1 MSFYFILKS
10 YSDRVTFKNMQ
21 KNYEHTTT
29 NFYFNLIML
38 LLRVYFYLNAI
49 IVQNCIHIFAN
60 LQIIVFYFKY
70 NGIEIFSL
78 TKENIFYQQV

>member
-1 MSFYFILKS
+1 MSSYFILKS

-21 KNYEHTTT
+21 KNYEHTTK

-49 IVQNCIHIFAN
+49 IVQNCINIFAN
-60 LQIIVFYFKY
+60 LQIIVFLF
-70 NGIEIFSL
+70 
-78 TKENIFYQQV
+78 